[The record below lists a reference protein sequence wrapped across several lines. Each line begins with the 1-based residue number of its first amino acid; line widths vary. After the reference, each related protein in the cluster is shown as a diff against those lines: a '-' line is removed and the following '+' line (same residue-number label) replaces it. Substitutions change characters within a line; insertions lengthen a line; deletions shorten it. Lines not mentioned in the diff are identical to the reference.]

1 MPSKYGF
8 VYIWYDRKH
17 KRYYIGCH
25 WGSVDDGYVC
35 SSSWMKK
42 AYKNRIHDFKRK
54 ILKTDIQYRPDMY
67 IEEQRWLDMIKK
79 EEIKPLN
86 DKPRYYNLNTH
97 VGNLW
102 HQYDEHI
109 KTVGQK
115 ISEAKKG
122 VKTGPMTEERRRN
135 ISEAK
140 KKGFAE
146 RGGMTDEH
154 KNALTGIKKPQ
165 HTEEWKKQNS
175 ERMKEQWADGTR
187 KKAYKSKSVSMTK
200 EEQGKLCSN
209 QLKSR
214 WADPVWAENQRA
226 KLKESWKIRKS
237 YINNT

>member
-25 WGSVDDGYVC
+25 WGSVDDRYIC
-35 SSSWMKK
+35 SSRWMRK
-42 AYKNRIHDFKRK
+42 AYARRPQDFKRK
-54 ILKTDIQYRPDMY
+54 ILENN
-67 IEEQRWLDMIKK
+67 IEDRSALYDREQKWLNMIKP
-79 EEIKPLN
+79 EERKI
-86 DKPRYYNLNTH
+86 RYYNLH
-97 VGNLW
+97 LSSKKPW